1 MTRKDLEKLWPI
13 IEAYKQG
20 KTIELYDPSTESW
33 SEIDDPCFDSD
44 PDLYRV
50 ASEPKYRSFRTTEEC
65 FEEMKKHEPFGW
77 VVNKAGVYTFICGV
91 RRDAIL
97 FSLEPTASL
106 DFQNALL
113 RCTFADGTPFGK
125 KEE

>member
-33 SEIDDPCFDSD
+33 SEIDDPCFESD

-50 ASEPKYRSFRTTEEC
+50 ASEPRYRLFRSSEEC
-65 FEEMKKHEPFGW
+65 WEEMKKHEPFGW
-77 VVNKAGVYTFICGV
+77 VKNDVGIYSFICGV
-91 RRDAIL
+91 GKNAIL
-97 FSLEPTASL
+97 FSLDPIVSL
-106 DFQNALL
+106 DFWNAFNKYV
-113 RCTFADGTPFGK
+113 FADDTPFGK